1 MSLASGHKGRPGSIM
16 DKKIHENPKYRGV
29 TSRLNTGS
37 SLSKYN
43 KKVCPLLLSSL
54 YILSLTIMNN
64 LRQILNFFQ
73 IAKKVKR

>member
-43 KKVCPLLLSSL
+43 KKVCDLIHLLHIHYPYYTNSYYFIKL
-54 YILSLTIMNN
+54 
-64 LRQILNFFQ
+64 
-73 IAKKVKR
+73 